1 MYVSFT
7 QIQDFS
13 GGMVGHKKAK
23 MRIEMSLQSGSL
35 LCSLNT
41 MHNSMLNELL
51 KKIEMTVIRTHCIQ
65 IGSSATLPYNLSSIA
80 LVIVNY
86 TSQLLLT
93 RSYNII

>member
-1 MYVSFT
+1 MQTCNLHMYVSFT

-51 KKIEMTVIRTHCIQ
+51 KKIEMTVH
-65 IGSSATLPYNLSSIA
+65 
-80 LVIVNY
+80 IVFRLAVL
-86 TSQLLLT
+86 QRCRIICHRLLWLL
-93 RSYNII
+93 